1 MSSDRVRR
9 GRWPSV
15 HPEVLPLS
23 ASPVPQRLQGPAAP
37 KGIQRPSPWY
47 VVRNSSGMPGGVASA
62 VGAVPIRARCACY
75 GTVGRRYW
83 NTTGAPES
91 CIFNAAS
98 PDWPAARRPLR
109 TSRLSTS
116 QLTSDSDERDLNQ
129 SCAHRGMESVTVAP
143 TLILLRG
150 TARLARQAQNG
161 DRHDL
166 HREREDE
173 QGQAHE
179 RRYGAQSR
187 NRSSTRCFA

>member
-15 HPEVLPLS
+15 HPEVLPPS
-23 ASPVPQRLQGPAAP
+23 AWPVPHRLQGPVAP

-129 SCAHRGMESVTVAP
+129 SSRNGIGSVAP

-150 TARLARQAQNG
+150 TARLARQASG
-161 DRHDL
+161 W
-166 HREREDE
+166 
-173 QGQAHE
+173 
-179 RRYGAQSR
+179 
-187 NRSSTRCFA
+187 RSPRLAP